1 MKKKITLALAA
12 SIFTLALAANAH
24 TALAM
29 HKLGPTGSWVPP
41 PPPPPPPPPTKQAVV
56 MGILGDLYSEVFF

>member
-12 SIFTLALAANAH
+12 SIFTLALAANPH

-29 HKLGPTGSWVPP
+29 HKLGPIHPEGVPP
-41 PPPPPPPPPTKQAVV
+41 PPPPPPHTSEVVV
-56 MGILGDLYSEVFF
+56 MGILGALYSVVFS